1 MSAPRPGQALIN
13 GYHAHIYFVESSRE
27 FAAGIRQTIGE
38 RFDVE
43 LGRWHDRLVGPHT
56 RPMYQ
61 VSFSTQVFA
70 DFVPWLMVNHGGLAV
85 LIHPRTG
92 DDLADHRDYALWLG
106 ETLELDL
113 SQL

>member
-13 GYHAHIYFVESSRE
+13 GYHAHIYFVESNRE
-27 FAAGIRQTIGE
+27 FAAGICQTIGE

-70 DFVPWLMVNHGGLAV
+70 DFVPWLMVNHGDLAV

-92 DDLADHRDYALWLG
+92 NDLADHTDYALWLG

-113 SQL
+113 SKF